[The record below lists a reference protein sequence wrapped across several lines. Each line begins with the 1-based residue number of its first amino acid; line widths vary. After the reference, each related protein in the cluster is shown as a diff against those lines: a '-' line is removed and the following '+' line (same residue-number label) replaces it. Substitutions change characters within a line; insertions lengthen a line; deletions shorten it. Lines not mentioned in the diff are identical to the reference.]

1 MGAVRV
7 ESATTTLRDRAD
19 GSEETERQ
27 RELAEP
33 ERTAERQRERE
44 RESLRRG
51 TAHGQS
57 EMAGWEPR
65 TAVVQSP
72 RAQET

>member
-44 RESLRRG
+44 REREL
-51 TAHGQS
+51 A
-57 EMAGWEPR
+57 AGH
-65 TAVVQSP
+65 SP
-72 RAQET
+72 RPE